1 MRQWLPAV
9 ADILHTEVVIPEHFF
24 VANAIGAAVAEYSE
38 MADATIRPVING
50 SLYAVYLPDRKLECS
65 TYEEAC
71 VAAEEGLGKYVRAR
85 MADNG
90 IFECSVSTEKED
102 RYTEIFSSGK
112 RTYIETKINAC
123 ASTGRTVI
131 R

>member
-1 MRQWLPAV
+1 MGTDGKACPSAYSLERQ
-9 ADILHTEVVIPEHFF
+9 
-24 VANAIGAAVAEYSE
+24 NG
-38 MADATIRPVING
+38 PVYFN
-50 SLYAVYLPDRKLECS
+50 SSRCR
-65 TYEEAC
+65 AC
-71 VAAEEGLGKYVRAR
+71 AAAEEGLGKYVRAR

-90 IFECSVSTEKED
+90 IFECSVNTEKED